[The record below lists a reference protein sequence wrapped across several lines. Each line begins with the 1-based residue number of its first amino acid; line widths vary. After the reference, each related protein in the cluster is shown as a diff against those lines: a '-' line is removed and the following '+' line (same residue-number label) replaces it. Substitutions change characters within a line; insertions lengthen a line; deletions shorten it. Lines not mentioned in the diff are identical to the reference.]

1 MVHTAFNEYLSMS
14 RDAWV
19 LKRCGQAV
27 LCINMV
33 YWTMMTEKAM
43 REKGAD
49 GVEEYAARCTDLVPL
64 ILFNFL

>member
-1 MVHTAFNEYLSMS
+1 MS

-19 LKRCGQAV
+19 LKRCGQAA

-49 GVEEYAARCTDLVPL
+49 GVEEYASRCTDLVPL
-64 ILFNFL
+64 N